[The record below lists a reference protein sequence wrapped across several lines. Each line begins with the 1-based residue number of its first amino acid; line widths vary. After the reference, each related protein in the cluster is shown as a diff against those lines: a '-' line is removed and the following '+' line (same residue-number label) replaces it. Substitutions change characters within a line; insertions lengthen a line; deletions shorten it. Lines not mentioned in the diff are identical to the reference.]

1 MMILDQRPKELRKQF
16 VSDYKAITG
25 VDLSGVNLKNLH
37 DLRNQWYRDFD
48 VSVYAHQHYAQE
60 LWDCWHYY
68 SRPYLK
74 EVLKSEIFK
83 EIAGCKS
90 ILDVGCGMGYTT
102 LALKQIFPSA
112 TVYGTNVPDTDQFK
126 FAEKVNKNIVPDIR
140 CVPCGIDLLVAFEYF
155 EHFQYPM
162 DHVGEMIFLHN
173 PKYMLI
179 ANSFNTVSIGHYEK
193 YGQYDQSKISRKFND
208 FLRSR
213 GYKKAKT
220 SLWNNK
226 PAFWKRDA

>member
-1 MMILDQRPKELRKQF
+1 MILDRKPTELKIHIDNGYD
-16 VSDYKAITG
+16 VVTG
-25 VDLSGVNLKNLH
+25 VDLSQINLKHLH
-37 DLRNQWYRDFD
+37 VLRDKWYEDFD
-48 VSVYAHQHYAQE
+48 TSVYAHEHYAKE

-74 EVLKSEIFK
+74 EVLKSEIFS
-83 EIAGCKS
+83 EIADVAS
-90 ILDVGCGMGYTT
+90 VLDVGCGLGLTT
-102 LALKQIFPSA
+102 VALQEMFPEA
-112 TVYGTNVPDTDQFK
+112 VVYGTNIIGTDQYA
-126 FAEKVNKNIVPDIR
+126 FAENIAENIVPDIR
-140 CVPCGIDLLVAFEYF
+140 AIPNGIDLLVAFEYF
-155 EHFQYPM
+155 EHFEDPIRHM
-162 DHVGEMIFLHN
+162 VDIIALHD
-173 PKYMLI
+173 PQYMLI